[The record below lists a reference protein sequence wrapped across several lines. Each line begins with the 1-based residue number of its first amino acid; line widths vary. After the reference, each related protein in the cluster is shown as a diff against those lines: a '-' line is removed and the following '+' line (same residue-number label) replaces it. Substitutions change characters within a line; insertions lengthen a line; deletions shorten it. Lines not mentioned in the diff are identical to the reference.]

1 MPGLTVKHGTR
12 QGYRHGCKDDGSVPA
27 CPAPN
32 GITCNQA
39 SNKYQKELRDLR
51 TKARTRTKP
60 VHARTSPNTG
70 GIRVS
75 VITPT
80 TTGDEN
86 PDYPQGDMPTHDAP
100 EFLTN
105 ARVTPDPEPGES
117 PNDIPDFII
126 TPGIKNDIAGK
137 LGLFAAI
144 IGMPLETMDPICGPV
159 FAANID
165 NMINSYLPIICRSPG
180 AVKFFQST
188 SGGWLD
194 WIRALQ
200 ATWPVIKIAYM
211 HHLARTVSKDTRP
224 MPDGTMPPRPRD
236 DYEYSA
242 A

>member
-1 MPGLTVKHGTR
+1 MANPIKHGTR
-12 QGYRHGCKDDGSVPA
+12 AGYKRGCTKDHM
-27 CPAPN
+27 CQPN
-32 GITCNQA
+32 ENGMTCREA
-39 SNKYQKELRDLR
+39 SNKYQKDRLDLQR
-51 TKARTRTKP
+51 RARTRVAP
-60 VHARTSPNTG
+60 IQARTSPKAP

-75 VITPT
+75 VVTPS
-80 TTGDEN
+80 TGGED
-86 PDYPQGDMPTHDAP
+86 PQDYPQGDTPGFDAP
-100 EFLTN
+100 ESLAN
-105 ARVTPDPEPGES
+105 ARVSPDPEPGVS

-126 TPGIKNDIAGK
+126 TPGIRNDIAGK

-159 FAANID
+159 FAGNID

-211 HHLARTVSKDTRP
+211 HHLARTVGKDTRP

-236 DYEYSA
+236 DYDYSA

>member
-1 MPGLTVKHGTR
+1 MAANSIKHGTR
-12 QGYRHGCKDDGSVPA
+12 QGYRAGCRDNGTTLP

-51 TKARTRTKP
+51 AQSRTRTKP
-60 VHARTSPNTG
+60 IHARTSPNTG

-80 TTGDEN
+80 SSAD
-86 PDYPQGDMPTHDAP
+86 DASDFPQSDMPMHDAP
-100 EFLTN
+100 ESLSN
-105 ARVTPDPEPGES
+105 ARIGPDPEPGES
-117 PNDIPDFII
+117 PNEIPDFII

-144 IGMPLETMDPICGPV
+144 IGMPLEAIDPYCGPI
-159 FAANID
+159 FANNVD
-165 NMINSYLPIICRSPG
+165 NMINSYLPIILRSPG

-200 ATWPVIKIAYM
+200 ATWPVIQAAYA
-211 HHLARTVSKDTRP
+211 HHLARSVGRDTRTPPDATRPP
-224 MPDGTMPPRPRD
+224 MAQDNY
-236 DYEYSA
+236 DYTA